1 MTTATATP
9 TKARP
14 AAPPMPRKNNP
25 SIELGDGS
33 HIETMEIT
41 PDFAQELL
49 LALAEASDGTL
60 DSQRLVS
67 LSAALEEVLVVE
79 RRTGEGHR
87 VVQGPWPFTKDLT
100 KA

>member
-1 MTTATATP
+1 MLIRR
-9 TKARP
+9 KAR
-14 AAPPMPRKNNP
+14 N
-25 SIELGDGS
+25 
-33 HIETMEIT
+33 
-41 PDFAQELL
+41 DFIQELVS
-49 LALAEASDGTL
+49 ALAEASDGTL

-79 RRTGEGHR
+79 RRGAGEGQ